1 MDARFEIVYSILS
14 FFFFSKATDFRL
26 CRWSLTRR
34 INTSRPITRW
44 IQDDNGDIVG
54 TVSREWVSRSSHVRR
69 FSIFLLFF
77 SPFEFPTRSRYLRYA
92 LLFHPSSLLSLV
104 FFFSPILPPFSL
116 LRMKF
121 RTRSRLWNV
130 RAVHRAG
137 REMKISLWYI
147 VSVAFNHIRVMRI
160 SFSPSLHPRII
171 SRSMCILFP
180 ARATS
185 HEKD

>member
-1 MDARFEIVYSILS
+1 MLDSKSSILFYP
-14 FFFFSKATDFRL
+14 FFFFSKATDLRL

-104 FFFSPILPPFSL
+104 FFFSSLPSPCSGWNFERDHDCETSERCIERDAKWKFPFDISFL
-116 LRMKF
+116 LR
-121 RTRSRLWNV
+121 S
-130 RAVHRAG
+130 
-137 REMKISLWYI
+137 
-147 VSVAFNHIRVMRI
+147 
-160 SFSPSLHPRII
+160 II
-171 SRSMCILFP
+171 F
-180 ARATS
+180 A
-185 HEKD
+185 

>member
-1 MDARFEIVYSILS
+1 MLDSKSSILFYP
-14 FFFFSKATDFRL
+14 FFFFSKATDLRL

-92 LLFHPSSLLSLV
+92 LLFHPSSLLSS
-104 FFFSPILPPFSL
+104 FFPPSSLPSPCSGWNFERDHDCETSERCIERDAKWKFPFDISFL
-116 LRMKF
+116 LR
-121 RTRSRLWNV
+121 S
-130 RAVHRAG
+130 
-137 REMKISLWYI
+137 
-147 VSVAFNHIRVMRI
+147 
-160 SFSPSLHPRII
+160 II
-171 SRSMCILFP
+171 F
-180 ARATS
+180 A
-185 HEKD
+185 